1 MMKSAEEYKPSITF
15 TEDALDAAAREFRAN
30 LGDRRIIAFYGTMG
44 AGKTTF
50 IAALCRELGVTE
62 PVTSPTFAIVNE
74 YAVND
79 KLRMTNDEL
88 RMTKAAIKREESQA
102 CLNFPERE
110 QARPKVN
117 DERKEHSSIYHFDF
131 YRIKRI
137 EEAYDM
143 GFEDYL
149 YSGHLCLIEWPELIE
164 DLLPDDTL
172 RVHITANP
180 DGTRTLTW

>member
-1 MMKSAEEYKPSITF
+1 MTSPTENKPSITF

-131 YRIKRI
+131 
-137 EEAYDM
+137 
-143 GFEDYL
+143 EDYL

-180 DGTRTLTW
+180 DGTRTLSW

>member
-1 MMKSAEEYKPSITF
+1 MQIKINSLEEITS
-15 TEDALDAAAREFRAN
+15 AARDFIAA
-30 LGDRRIIAFYGTMG
+30 LGDHRVIAFYGSMG

-74 YAVND
+74 YVVND
-79 KLRMTNDEL
+79 G
-88 RMTKAAIKREESQA
+88 
-102 CLNFPERE
+102 
-110 QARPKVN
+110 
-117 DERKEHSSIYHFDF
+117 SSIYHFDF
-131 YRIKRI
+131 YRIKRL
-137 EEAYDM
+137 EEAYDI

-172 RVHITANP
+172 RVHIDVSP
-180 DGTRTLTW
+180 DGSRTISW

>member
-1 MMKSAEEYKPSITF
+1 
-15 TEDALDAAAREFRAN
+15 
-30 LGDRRIIAFYGTMG
+30 
-44 AGKTTF
+44 
-50 IAALCRELGVTE
+50 
-62 PVTSPTFAIVNE
+62 
-74 YAVND
+74 
-79 KLRMTNDEL
+79 
-88 RMTKAAIKREESQA
+88 MTKAAIKREESQA

-117 DERKEHSSIYHFDF
+117 DECKEHSSIYHFDF

-180 DGTRTLTW
+180 DGTRTLSW